1 MVNVLQAIQDDLS
14 NALASDELDLPVLP
28 EVALAI
34 RDATADPKT
43 NAPKLA
49 AVISQDAGVSGQ
61 LIKVANSSMY
71 RGANAIEHLP
81 MAISRI
87 GLLNAANIATGLAMR
102 QMFDAGAPA
111 VEKILRDAWKH
122 ATDIAG
128 FASVNAKYF
137 TKLKPDQATLA
148 GLTHNIGIL
157 PILKF
162 AGEHEK
168 LLENR
173 ELLDRVIEKLHPTL
187 GQQILEAWEFPPEI
201 STVPSNYLQFDQDG
215 EDITYSDVVQVSY
228 LQCMKGQNHAHA
240 EIDCSELGSFRKLG
254 LDGAEEQED
263 DLSEQM
269 NAATQ
274 VLYS

>member
-1 MVNVLQAIQDDLS
+1 MANILEVIQNDLS
-14 NALASDELDLPVLP
+14 DAISSDKLELPVLP

-43 NAPKLA
+43 NAAKMA
-49 AVISQDAGVSGQ
+49 SVISQDAGVAGR
-61 LIKVANSSMY
+61 LIKVANSPIY

-102 QMFDAGAPA
+102 QIFDTGAPE
-111 VEKILRDAWKH
+111 VEGIFRAAWKH

-128 FASVNAKYF
+128 FACVNAKYF
-137 TKLKPDQATLA
+137 TSLKPDQAMLA

-162 AGEHEK
+162 AAQHPK
-168 LLENR
+168 LLENK
-173 ELLDRVIEKLHPTL
+173 ELLNRVIENLHPTL
-187 GQQILEAWEFPPEI
+187 GLQILEAWEFPDVI
-201 STVPSNYLQFDQDG
+201 KVVPTGYLQFDADT
-215 EDITYSDVVQVSY
+215 EETTYIDVVQVSY
-228 LQCMKGQNHAHA
+228 LQCAKGSNHPHA
-240 EIDCSELGSFRKLG
+240 DIDCSKLRSFQKLG
-254 LDGAEEQED
+254 LEGAEAQED

-269 NAATQ
+269 SAATQ
-274 VLYS
+274 VLYH